1 MGLNPTFWEGK
12 HVLVTGHTG
21 FKGTWLTLILKD
33 LGAKVVGL
41 SLPPE
46 YPQSLYADI
55 NAAEL
60 LSGEHFHDIRDYAG
74 VVNIISES
82 RPDYV
87 FHLAAQAYVRKSYK
101 EPLETIAT
109 NVMGTGNVLVASL
122 AQKSV
127 IGVTIAT
134 TDKVYENLG
143 AQKSFK
149 ESDRLGG
156 NDPYSAS
163 KAATELIVAS
173 LESASNQHGTAV
185 TTVRAGNVIGGGDWG
200 EDRLIPDIVR
210 AFKNGKPLSIRN
222 PYATRP
228 WQHVLDCLYGYL
240 LTAELHLKKTKNIPK
255 SLNFGPHDSM
265 SVIDLVKN
273 FENEFNQGITQE
285 FVSSPMPESTWL
297 ALDASFAYSELGWK
311 PSFSQQSA
319 VSQTAKWYSKF
330 LQGEP
335 ARVLMQN
342 EIADYKV
349 GKW

>member
-1 MGLNPTFWEGK
+1 MGLNPSLWEGK

-21 FKGTWLTLILKD
+21 FKGSWLILLLKD
-33 LGAKVVGL
+33 LGAEVTGI

-60 LSGEHFHDIRDYAG
+60 LSAEYFQDIRDSDG
-74 VVNIISES
+74 IFNIIVES
-82 RPDYV
+82 QPDYV

-109 NVMGTGNVLVASL
+109 NVMGTGNVLIAAL

-143 AQKSFK
+143 ARKSFN

-156 NDPYSAS
+156 IDPYSAS

-173 LESASNQHGTAV
+173 LASASNQHGTPV

-210 AFKNGKPLSIRN
+210 AFQYGKPLSIRN
-222 PYATRP
+222 PNATRP

-240 LTAELHLKKTKNIPK
+240 LTAEVHLKKSKNIPK
-255 SLNFGPHDSM
+255 SLNFGPQDSM

-273 FENEFNQGITQE
+273 FEHEFNSEIAQE
-285 FVSSPMPESTWL
+285 IMPSPTPESTWL
-297 ALDASFAYSELGWK
+297 ALDSSFAYSELGWK
-311 PSFSQQSA
+311 PSFSQISA
-319 VSQTAKWYSKF
+319 VSQTARWYSKF
-330 LQGEP
+330 LQGES

-342 EIADYKV
+342 EIAVYKV

>member
-1 MGLNPTFWEGK
+1 MGLNPSFWEGK

-33 LGAKVVGL
+33 LGANVVGL

-46 YPQSLYADI
+46 YPQSLYADT
-55 NAAEL
+55 NASEL

-74 VVNIISES
+74 VVNNISET

-101 EPLETIAT
+101 EPLETIST
-109 NVMGTGNVLVASL
+109 NVMGTGNVLVAAL

-127 IGVTIAT
+127 IGITIAT

-173 LESASNQHGTAV
+173 LATASNQHGTAV

-210 AFKNGKPLSIRN
+210 AYEYGKPLSIRN
-222 PYATRP
+222 PHSTRP

-240 LTAELHLKKTKNIPK
+240 LTAELHLKKSENIPK
-255 SLNFGPHDSM
+255 SLNFGPQDSM
-265 SVIDLVKN
+265 SVIDLVNN
-273 FENEFNQGITQE
+273 FENEFNRRITQE
-285 FVSSPMPESTWL
+285 FVKSPMLESTWL
-297 ALDASFAYSELGWK
+297 DLDASFAYRELGWK
-311 PSFSQQSA
+311 PSFSQLSA
-319 VSQTAKWYSKF
+319 VRQTAKWYSKF
-330 LQGEP
+330 LQGES

>member
-1 MGLNPTFWEGK
+1 VGLNPSFWEGK

-21 FKGTWLTLILKD
+21 FKGAWLTLILRD
-33 LGAKVVGL
+33 LGANVVGL

-55 NAAEL
+55 DASEL
-60 LSGEHFHDIRDYAG
+60 LFGEHFHDIRDFAG

-101 EPLETIAT
+101 KPLETIAT
-109 NVMGTGNVLVASL
+109 NVLGTGNVLIAAL

-143 AQKSFK
+143 TQTSFK

-156 NDPYSAS
+156 SDPYSAS
-163 KAATELIVAS
+163 KAATELIVSS
-173 LESASNQHGTAV
+173 LTSASNQHGTAV

-210 AFKNGKPLSIRN
+210 AYKAGKSLSIRN
-222 PYATRP
+222 PNATRP

-240 LTAELHLKKTKNIPK
+240 LTAELHFKKSEDVPK
-255 SLNFGPHDSM
+255 SLNFGPQDSM

-273 FENEFNQGITQE
+273 FEKEFNQGIAQE
-285 FVSSPMPESTWL
+285 FVSSPMPESNWL
-297 ALDASFAYSELGWK
+297 ALDAGFAYSKLGWK
-311 PSFSQQSA
+311 PSFSQLNA

-330 LQGEP
+330 LQGES
-335 ARVLMQN
+335 ARALMQN

>member
-1 MGLNPTFWEGK
+1 MGLNPSFWEDK
-12 HVLVTGHTG
+12 LVLVTGHTG
-21 FKGTWLTLILKD
+21 FKGAWLTLLLKD
-33 LGAKVVGL
+33 LGANVIGL

-46 YPQSLYADI
+46 YPQSLYAEI
-55 NAAEL
+55 NASEL
-60 LSGEHFHDIRDYAG
+60 LSGEYFHDIRDYAG
-74 VVNIISES
+74 IVNIISES

-101 EPLETIAT
+101 EPLETFAT
-109 NVMGTGNVLVASL
+109 NVMGTGNVLVAAL
-122 AQKSV
+122 AQKSI

-143 AQKSFK
+143 AHKSFK

-163 KAATELIVAS
+163 KAATELIVTS

-240 LTAELHLKKTKNIPK
+240 LTAELHLKKTENVPK
-255 SLNFGPHDSM
+255 SLNFGPRDSM

-273 FENEFNQGITQE
+273 FEKEFNQVITQE
-285 FVSSPMPESTWL
+285 FVSSPMPESDWL
-297 ALDASFAYSELGWK
+297 AIDASFAYRELGWK
-311 PSFSQQSA
+311 PSFSQLGA

-330 LQGEP
+330 LQGGS
-335 ARVLMQN
+335 ARVLIQN

>member
-1 MGLNPTFWEGK
+1 MGLNPSFWEGK

-21 FKGTWLTLILKD
+21 FKGTWLTLILKN
-33 LGAKVVGL
+33 LGANVVGL

-55 NAAEL
+55 NASEL
-60 LSGEHFHDIRDYAG
+60 LSGEHFHDIRDYEG

-109 NVMGTGNVLVASL
+109 NVMGTGNVLLAAL

-143 AQKSFK
+143 VQKSFK

-173 LESASNQHGTAV
+173 LESSSNQHGTAV

-200 EDRLIPDIVR
+200 EDRLIPDVVR
-210 AFKNGKPLSIRN
+210 AYKYGKPLLIRN

-228 WQHVLDCLYGYL
+228 WQHILDCLYGYL
-240 LTAELHLKKTKNIPK
+240 LTAELHLKKSENVPK
-255 SLNFGPHDSM
+255 SLNFGPQDSM

-273 FENEFNQGITQE
+273 FEHEFNQRIIQE
-285 FVSSPMPESTWL
+285 IVSSPMPESTWL
-297 ALDASFAYSELGWK
+297 ALDSSFACSALGWN
-311 PSFSQQSA
+311 PSFSQLSA

-330 LQGEP
+330 LQGES

-342 EIADYKV
+342 EIANYKV

>member
-1 MGLNPTFWEGK
+1 MGLNPSFWEGK
-12 HVLVTGHTG
+12 NVLVTGHTG

-33 LGAKVVGL
+33 LGANVVGL

-74 VVNIISES
+74 VVNTISES

-240 LTAELHLKKTKNIPK
+240 LTAELHLKKNRNIPK

-285 FVSSPMPESTWL
+285 FVSSPMPESRWL
-297 ALDASFAYSELGWK
+297 ALDASFAYNELGWK